1 MTDTDPIG
9 ICIEARARDLHAAL
23 ADAVD
28 GAPQWRRLAR
38 ELLQEIEEAAQRN
51 MEAVHGNN
59 H

>member
-1 MTDTDPIG
+1 MTDIDPIG

-28 GAPQWRRLAR
+28 GAPHWRSAACQ
-38 ELLQEIEEAAQRN
+38 LLRDIEEAAQRN
-51 MEAVHGNN
+51 MEHVHGNN

>member
-28 GAPQWRRLAR
+28 GAPEWRLYARRL
-38 ELLQEIEEAAQRN
+38 LHEIEEAAQRN
-51 MEAVHGNN
+51 METIHGNS